1 MTPALTSASATLS
14 VDAAVVLGLQVL
26 EPFNAPDIATEAT
39 YAVPS
44 PDSSAVNPRID
55 LMEDQ
60 SHLSGIT
67 HAEGSK
73 PAQEIQED
81 MSTQTKVEDDNDKKH
96 AAKRKRRKGNDE
108 DGNSKR
114 PIPKKRKVDAKV
126 GRVADLLRPMT
137 HNSDLN
143 EKTGS
148 QVEREKDDKDPC
160 QEVSIKPKR
169 HRKGEVKVSV
179 SCPASSTKRGKP
191 HRLPLPKAS
200 SSHSH
205 MTSVD
210 GNDTDCR
217 QPPNNTQDPETRA
230 LNAEICGMLI
240 ETMALSRA
248 SSLPLSSLYKMMMQT
263 QPSLKSQRSEQEW
276 LTLFAQVLQE
286 GEAKRGSGVFGKV
299 ESSGK
304 VRFLISLNFLFVFV
318 FNICCE

>member
-1 MTPALTSASATLS
+1 MAPATLS
-14 VDAAVVLGLQVL
+14 IDAAVVLGLQVL
-26 EPFNAPDIATEAT
+26 EPFNAPDVTTET
-39 YAVPS
+39 TDAVPS
-44 PDSSAVNPRID
+44 SDSSAVNPRID
-55 LMEDQ
+55 LVEDR
-60 SHLSGIT
+60 SHLSSIT
-67 HAEGSK
+67 HAERSK
-73 PAQEIQED
+73 LAQIQED
-81 MSTQTKVEDDNDKKH
+81 VSIQTKVEDDNDKKH
-96 AAKRKRRKGNDE
+96 AAKRKRRKG
-108 DGNSKR
+108 DGDSKR

-143 EKTGS
+143 ETGS
-148 QVEREKDDKDPC
+148 EVEREKDDKDPC
-160 QEVSIKPKR
+160 QEIPIKPKR
-169 HRKGEVKVSV
+169 HRKGEVEVSV

-191 HRLPLPKAS
+191 HRLPLPKS
-200 SSHSH
+200 SSSRSH

-217 QPPNNTQDPETRA
+217 QPPNNTQDPETMA
-230 LNAEICGMLI
+230 LNTEICGMLI

-286 GEAKRGSGVFGKV
+286 GEGGRGSGVFGKV

-304 VRFLISLNFLFVFV
+304 VRFLISLNFLLFKTFC
-318 FNICCE
+318 FE